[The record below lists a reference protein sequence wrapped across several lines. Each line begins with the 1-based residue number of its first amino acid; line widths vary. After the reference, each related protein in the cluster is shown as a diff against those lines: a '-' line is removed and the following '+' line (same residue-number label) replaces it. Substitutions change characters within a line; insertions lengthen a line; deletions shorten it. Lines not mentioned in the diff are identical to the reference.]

1 MSPGHIPIG
10 EISFFRFLSAEDLI
24 TIMGYTQTKEY
35 EAQDVLFTQGDKP
48 DGLYVVLSGRVKVYI
63 YAMRSTTS
71 TVVKTAEPGDYIG
84 EFGLLDG
91 MPRSASAKAEVPT
104 SVLYLPAQAFEI
116 ILLTRP
122 SVAVGVAR
130 QLIEMV
136 KAQTGQSFDFQAVE
150 AQMKSGRTTDLTV
163 LRELCK
169 VLRDRNIKK
178 LSTG

>member
-1 MSPGHIPIG
+1 MNSNAIPIG
-10 EISFFRFLSAEDLI
+10 EISFFRNLSAEDLI
-24 TIMGYTQTKEY
+24 TIMGYTESKTY
-35 EAQDVLFTQGDKP
+35 EPEDKLFTQGDKP

-63 YAMRSTTS
+63 YALRSTTS
-71 TVVKTAEPGDYIG
+71 TVVKVANPGDYIG

-91 MPRSASAKAEVPT
+91 MPRSASAMADMPT

-136 KAQTGQSFDFQAVE
+136 KEQTGQSFDPQAVE
-150 AQMKSGRTTDLTV
+150 EKMKGGKITDLTV

-178 LSTG
+178 LTTS